1 MKSAVLAG
9 FADIRIYQNKAIMKD
24 NILQYS
30 PWKIEQTEFV
40 PEMESEIEKQLAFS
54 NGYLSQYGF
63 FEEYYSGEAS
73 AAIYLKGIE
82 SPLCTNTTVS
92 VRLHEERLNVC
103 TWKLEH
109 FYRCLNRET
118 LLLERRMDL
127 TSPQGHHLEVNSKR
141 QCCPDD
147 PHFTDLEY
155 TIRSV
160 NYEGPMSVLPL
171 IGGPEINDDWYPLQT
186 DVALNYATLWLQ
198 SRKENVQVVMAI
210 SYEMEKNGRPVTVSP
225 IRIEKKFIVGYSLT
239 EHVKPGDTITLKARL
254 YVTDSRNYPLS
265 NLQDDAVAAVT
276 ENAR

>member
-1 MKSAVLAG
+1 
-9 FADIRIYQNKAIMKD
+9 MKD

-54 NGYLSQYGF
+54 NGYVSQYGF

-82 SPLCTNTTVS
+82 APLLTQTTVS
-92 VRLHEERLNVC
+92 VRLHEERLNLG
-103 TWKLEH
+103 TWKVGQ

-118 LLLERRMDL
+118 LLLERRMDV
-127 TSPQGHHLEVNSKR
+127 TSPQGDRLEVHSSR
-141 QCCPDD
+141 QVSVED
-147 PHFTDLEY
+147 PHFTDVEY
-155 TIRSV
+155 TIKSV
-160 NYEGPMSVLPL
+160 NYAGPMSVLPL
-171 IGGPEINDDWYPLQT
+171 IGGPAINTEWYPLQT

-198 SRKENVQVVMAI
+198 SRKENVQVVVAI
-210 SYEMEKNGRPVTVSP
+210 SYEMDKNGRPVEVPP

-239 EHVKPGDTITLKARL
+239 EQVKPGDTLVLRARL

-265 NLQDDAVAAVT
+265 NLQDDAIAAVST
-276 ENAR
+276 ANRHD